1 MGDAPAP
8 PLGRRPGRF
17 GPVVRTIGHAAGIGW
32 VEGASA
38 GPLLL
43 CIGGL
48 HGNEPAGVRALE
60 MAVPLLRSRRNRLAG
75 DFVAVVGNV
84 QALAAR
90 RRYLAY
96 DLNRVWTESRIGE
109 AVARAEGDGR
119 AARRPEDHEVVRML
133 AVLEEV
139 AARARRPVH
148 ILDLHTTSS
157 GGGAFSTSADT
168 PRHRPFVGA
177 IPVPMVQHLN
187 HKLQGTLITY
197 LDQIGYTTAVFES
210 GQHEEPAAVD
220 RALRAIWLAVR
231 ASGLLGAAEADAPE
245 ATAAY
250 RDLQDEWLHL
260 PRVVELTY
268 RHPIAEGDGYLTKP
282 GFRNFQPVR
291 AGDVIGRDRNGDVV
305 APRSGRILMPL
316 YQRLG
321 EDGFFVVRDT
331 VGVGTEARSVGCFG
345 AERA

>member
-8 PLGRRPGRF
+8 PSGAKVRAPWTGRPHDRARGR
-17 GPVVRTIGHAAGIGW
+17 IGW

-43 CIGGL
+43 CVGGL

-60 MAVPLLRSRRNRLAG
+60 MAVPLLRSRRTRLAG

-84 QALAAR
+84 QSLAAG

-96 DLNRVWTESRIGE
+96 DLNRVWKESRISE
-109 AVARAEGDGR
+109 AVARAEEGGR

-139 AARARRPVH
+139 AANARGPVH
-148 ILDLHTTSS
+148 VLDLHTTSS
-157 GGGAFSTSADT
+157 GGGAFSTSAST
-168 PRHRPFVGA
+168 PRHGRFVGA
-177 IPVPMVQHLN
+177 IPVPMVRHLN
-187 HKLQGTLITY
+187 HKLEGTLITY
-197 LDQIGYTTAVFES
+197 LDQFGYTTAVFES
-210 GQHEEPAAVD
+210 GQHREPAAVD
-220 RALRAIWLAVR
+220 RALGAIWLAVR
-231 ASGLLGAAEADAPE
+231 ASGLLGAADTPE
-245 ATAAY
+245 AAAAY
-250 RDLQDEWLHL
+250 GDLQDEWLHL
-260 PRVVELTY
+260 PRVMELTY
-268 RHPIAEGDGYLTKP
+268 RHPVAEGDGYLTNP

-291 AGDVIGRDRNGDVV
+291 AGEVIGRDRKGDVV
-305 APRSGRILMPL
+305 TPRSGRILMPL

-331 VGVGTEARSVGCFG
+331 VELDAETRGEVLLG
-345 AERA
+345 AESV

>member
-1 MGDAPAP
+1 MGDAPVP
-8 PLGRRPGRF
+8 PSGAKARALWTGRPRDRARGR
-17 GPVVRTIGHAAGIGW
+17 IGW

-43 CIGGL
+43 CVGGL
-48 HGNEPAGVRALE
+48 HGNEPASVRALE
-60 MAVPLLRSRRNRLAG
+60 MAVPLLRSRRAKLTG

-84 QALAAR
+84 QALAAH

-109 AVARAEGDGR
+109 AVARAEEDGR
-119 AARRPEDHEVVRML
+119 AARRPEDQEVVRMM

-139 AARARRPVH
+139 AARARGPVH
-148 ILDLHTTSS
+148 VLDLHTTSS
-157 GGGAFSTSADT
+157 GGGVFSTSAVT
-168 PRHRPFVGA
+168 PRHRRFVGA
-177 IPVPMVQHLN
+177 IPVPMVRHLN
-187 HKLQGTLITY
+187 HNLQGTLTTY
-197 LDQIGYTTAVFES
+197 LDRFGYTTAVFES

-220 RALRAIWLAVR
+220 RALGAIWLAVR
-231 ASGLLGAAEADAPE
+231 ASGLLGAADAPE

-250 RDLQDEWLHL
+250 RDLQNEWLHL

-316 YQRLG
+316 YQQLG
-321 EDGFFVVRDT
+321 EDGFFVVSDT
-331 VGVGTEARSVGCFG
+331 VEPDPEPRG
-345 AERA
+345 AESV

>member
-1 MGDAPAP
+1 M
-8 PLGRRPGRF
+8 
-17 GPVVRTIGHAAGIGW
+17 
-32 VEGASA
+32 EGASP

-43 CIGGL
+43 CVGGV

-60 MAVPLLRSRRNRLAG
+60 MAGPLLRSRRTRLAG

-84 QALAAR
+84 QALAAG

-109 AVARAEGDGR
+109 AVARAEENGR
-119 AARRPEDHEVVRML
+119 AARGPEDHEVVRML

-139 AARARRPVH
+139 AARARGPVH
-148 ILDLHTTSS
+148 VLDIHTTSS
-157 GGGAFSTSADT
+157 GGGAFSTSAST
-168 PRHRPFVGA
+168 PRHRRFVGA
-177 IPVPMVQHLN
+177 IPVPMVRHLN
-187 HKLQGTLITY
+187 HNLQGTLITY
-197 LDQIGYTTAVFES
+197 LDQFGYTTAVFES
-210 GQHEEPAAVD
+210 GQHREPAAVD

-231 ASGLLGAAEADAPE
+231 ASGILGAADAPE

-250 RDLQDEWLHL
+250 RDLEDEWLHL

-316 YQRLG
+316 YQQLG
-321 EDGFFVVRDT
+321 EDGFFVVNDT
-331 VGVGTEARSVGCFG
+331 VEIEAETRGVECLA
-345 AERA
+345 AEGV

>member
-1 MGDAPAP
+1 MGEVPGPPSGAKARAPWTGGPDDRAD
-8 PLGRRPGRF
+8 GR
-17 GPVVRTIGHAAGIGW
+17 VGW

-43 CIGGL
+43 CVGGV

-60 MAVPLLRSRRNRLAG
+60 MAVPLLRSRRTRVAG

-84 QALAAR
+84 QALAAG

-96 DLNRVWTESRIGE
+96 DLNRVWTASRIGE

-133 AVLEEV
+133 AILEEV
-139 AARARRPVH
+139 AARARGPVH
-148 ILDLHTTSS
+148 VLDLHTTSS
-157 GGGAFSTSADT
+157 GGGAFSTSATT
-168 PRHRPFVGA
+168 PRHRRFGGA
-177 IPVPMVQHLN
+177 IPVPMVRHLN
-187 HKLQGTLITY
+187 HKLQGTLTTY
-197 LDQIGYTTAVFES
+197 LDRFGYTAAVFES
-210 GQHEEPAAVD
+210 GQHREPAAVD
-220 RALRAIWLAVR
+220 RALGAIWLAVR
-231 ASGLLGAAEADAPE
+231 ASGLLGAADAPE

-250 RDLQDEWLHL
+250 RELQDEWLHL

-268 RHPIAEGDGYLTKP
+268 RHPIAEGDGYLTNP

-316 YQRLG
+316 YQQLG
-321 EDGFFVVRDT
+321 EDGFFVVSDT
-331 VGVGTEARSVGCFG
+331 VELDAETRSVECVG
-345 AERA
+345 AETI

>member
-1 MGDAPAP
+1 MGEAPVPAFGAKARA
-8 PLGRRPGRF
+8 LWSGSASDRSDGR
-17 GPVVRTIGHAAGIGW
+17 IGW

-60 MAVPLLRSRRNRLAG
+60 MAVPLLRARRTSLGG

-90 RRYLAY
+90 KRYLAY
-96 DLNRVWTESRIGE
+96 DLNRVWKESGIGE
-109 AVARAEGDGR
+109 AVARAEGEGR
-119 AARRPEDHEVVRML
+119 AAQRPEDHEVVRML
-133 AVLEEV
+133 GVLEEV
-139 AARARRPVH
+139 AARARGPVH
-148 ILDLHTTSS
+148 VLDLHTTSS
-157 GGGAFSTSADT
+157 GGGAFSTSAGT
-168 PRHRPFVGA
+168 PRHKRFVGA
-177 IPVPMVQHLN
+177 IPVPMVRHLN
-187 HKLQGTLITY
+187 HNLEGTLTTY
-197 LDQIGYTTAVFES
+197 LDRFGYTTAVFES
-210 GQHEEPAAVD
+210 GQHKEPAAVE
-220 RALRAIWLAVR
+220 RALGAIWLAVR
-231 ASGLLGAAEADAPE
+231 ASGLLGAADAPE

-260 PRVVELTY
+260 PRIMELTY
-268 RHPIAEGDGYLTKP
+268 RHPIAEEDGYLTKP

-305 APRSGRILMPL
+305 SPRSGRILMPL

-331 VGVGTEARSVGCFG
+331 VEPDAGVRSAGFLG
-345 AERA
+345 AERG

>member
-1 MGDAPAP
+1 MGNAPASP
-8 PLGRRPGRF
+8 SGAKTRALWTGGPHDRARGR
-17 GPVVRTIGHAAGIGW
+17 IGW

-43 CIGGL
+43 CVGGV

-60 MAVPLLRSRRNRLAG
+60 MAVPLLRSRRTRLAG

-96 DLNRVWTESRIGE
+96 DLNRVWTESRIGA
-109 AVARAEGDGR
+109 AVARAEGDSQ

-139 AARARRPVH
+139 AARARGPVH
-148 ILDLHTTSS
+148 VLDLHTTSS
-157 GGGAFSTSADT
+157 GGGAFSTSAGT
-168 PRHRPFVGA
+168 PRHRRFVGA

-187 HKLQGTLITY
+187 HNLQGTLTTY
-197 LDQIGYTTAVFES
+197 LDQFGYTTAVFES
-210 GQHEEPAAVD
+210 GQHEEPAAAD

-231 ASGLLGAAEADAPE
+231 ESGLLGAADAPE

-250 RDLQDEWLHL
+250 RKLQDEWLHL

-268 RHPIAEGDGYLTKP
+268 RHPIGEGDGYLTRP

-291 AGDVIGRDRNGDVV
+291 AGDVIGRDRHGDVV

-321 EDGFFVVRDT
+321 EDGFFVVSDT
-331 VGVGTEARSVGCFG
+331 VELDPEARSVGRVG
-345 AERA
+345 AESV